1 MIVKPNLRAK
11 FIPLPVG
18 FISTINN
25 DGIRNIAPYSCL
37 MPVLRP
43 LDLVC
48 LASAKKRDTLTNIK
62 DTGEFVINM
71 PGIDFSEKVMPT
83 AKFSQPEV
91 DEFLDAE
98 LEEKPSRVIKAPGI
112 LGSYAWM
119 ECELFKLYE
128 EENYVLIMGKVVN
141 LEVDDKYLK
150 EDGSL
155 DVEKAKPLMNVGSSA
170 GLNYCTVSETGK
182 FDPISAMFPNGKDP
196 AANMNNE

>member
-1 MIVKPNLRAK
+1 MIFKSFLRAK

-18 FISTINN
+18 FISTISK

-83 AKFSQPEV
+83 AKFSRPEV
-91 DEFLDAE
+91 DEFVDAE
-98 LEEKPSRVIKAPGI
+98 LEEKPSSVVKAPGI
-112 LGSYAWM
+112 AGSYAWM
-119 ECELFKLYE
+119 ECELHKLYE
-128 EENYVLIMGKVVN
+128 EEDYVLIVGKVVN
-141 LEVDDKYLK
+141 LDVDDKYLK

-155 DVEKAKPLMNVGSSA
+155 DVEKANPLMNVGNAA

-196 AANMNNE
+196 AAKN